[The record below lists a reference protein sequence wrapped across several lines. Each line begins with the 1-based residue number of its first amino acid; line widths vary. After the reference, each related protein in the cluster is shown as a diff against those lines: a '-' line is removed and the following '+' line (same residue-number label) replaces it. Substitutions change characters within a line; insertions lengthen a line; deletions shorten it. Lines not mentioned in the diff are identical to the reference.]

1 MDLSKYSEWKEIY
14 DVAESNMTKNSLDK
28 NRDGLLIEVAAQHPL
43 KDGIFPDIEF
53 KLRLDL
59 GIRLYNKHKDLGNG
73 VKIYVPGSLH
83 KGDKIA
89 LGDAG
94 RNYLLRNGIDIK
106 DILATEITEELSE
119 GKGVYGSTE
128 ECKIASLI
136 YNELKFKYLK
146 CVCSPPQVMRK
157 VLSYISFGVLP
168 EVHTVDCYSKFR
180 NYIDELF
187 LNIPIVID
195 GGSSLEKE
203 LERLREE
210 RKVTD

>member
-14 DVAESNMTKNSLDK
+14 DVAESNMIKNSLAS

-43 KDGIFPDIEF
+43 KDGVFPDIEF

-59 GIRLYNKHKDLGNG
+59 GIRLYNKHKDLGNR

-128 ECKIASLI
+128 ECI
-136 YNELKFKYLK
+136 
-146 CVCSPPQVMRK
+146 CSPPQVMRK

-168 EVHTVDCYSKFR
+168 EVHTVDCYSKFH

-210 RKVTD
+210 RKVK

>member
-14 DVAESNMTKNSLDK
+14 DIAESTMINNSLDK
-28 NRDGLLIEVAAQHPL
+28 IREGLLIEVAAQHPL
-43 KDGIFPDIEF
+43 KDGVYPDIEF

-59 GIRLYNKHKDLGNG
+59 GIRLYNKHKDLGNR

-106 DILATEITEELSE
+106 DILATEITEELSN
-119 GKGVYGSTE
+119 GNGVYGSTE

-157 VLSYISFGVLP
+157 VLSYIEFGLLP
-168 EVHTVDCYSKFR
+168 DIHTVDCYSKFHD
-180 NYIDELF
+180 YIDEIF
-187 LNIPIVID
+187 VNIPYVLV
-195 GGSSLEKE
+195 GGEVLKKE
-203 LERLREE
+203 VERLREE
-210 RKVTD
+210 RKVE